1 MTFRPAVKTLFAA
14 WVALGGLAPYP
25 AYSQKNDDSRP
36 QLPPELRG
44 AKVYKL
50 PDDSKASAAAE
61 DLIIYRDVSYQS
73 VDLERLTLNL
83 SVSVKP
89 VDRAATI
96 RRIYFQ
102 GVRASGIPIHIEPFV
117 EEFKLSKK
125 EVVELPAPL
134 ECSIIFSDLDTLQPV
149 KDIIQKDTVHITG
162 MSFIDVKLNA
172 LEKLALRSKQLVLP
186 VPLDEEV
193 PLHMFSDSPLLK
205 MAAGKILDTLA
216 DPSSAA
222 AIALAREHLSKLA
235 AHQTLETLGRASV
248 YLLYCEY
255 ALRSPATQVSEKFN
269 EIGTGFVV
277 AGDGKLLT
285 AKRVVEPWKFDPQIA
300 FLLGHEHL
308 QLDPKRYRILA
319 WPAGARVL
327 AASGQLDSE
336 SALSTDKQTLRVL
349 KTAPDRME
357 SKDYRDPDSGASGTV
372 TVHAAGEND
381 LALLELT
388 GGNFHPL
395 VPADPVA
402 DLGHD
407 PMAALLGFPF
417 GLSQAENSL
426 QLVFVTAARK
436 ESRIDLDHE
445 LNPGESGAPLLTLDG
460 KVIGVGGGSNECV
473 PVGASRSL
481 TQ

>member
-1 MTFRPAVKTLFAA
+1 MTFRPALKALVAA
-14 WVALGGLAPYP
+14 WMVVGGLAPSAASAP
-25 AYSQKNDDSRP
+25 KNTDSQA
-36 QLPPELRG
+36 QLPPELHG

-50 PDDSKASAAAE
+50 PEDSKAGAAPE
-61 DLIIYRDVSYQS
+61 DLIAYRDISYRS
-73 VDLERLTLNL
+73 VDLERLTLSL
-83 SVSVKP
+83 AVSIKP

-102 GVRASGIPIHIEPFV
+102 DVRASGIPIHIEPFV

-125 EVVELPAPL
+125 EVVDLPAPL
-134 ECSIIFSDLDTLQPV
+134 ACSIIFSDLDSLRPV
-149 KDIIQKDTVHITG
+149 NDIVAKDTVHITG

-172 LEKLALRSKQLVLP
+172 LEKLALRSKRLVLP
-186 VPLDEEV
+186 IPLDEEV
-193 PLHMFSDSPLLK
+193 PLHMFSDSPLLQ
-205 MAAGKILDTLA
+205 MAASKILDTLS

-222 AIALAREHLSKLA
+222 AIALAREHVAKLA

-255 ALRSPATQVSEKFN
+255 ELRNPATQVSEKFSQ
-269 EIGTGFVV
+269 IGTGFVI
-277 AGDGKLLT
+277 GTDGKLLT

-300 FLLGHEHL
+300 FLLSHDHL
-308 QLDPKRYRILA
+308 ELTPKGYRVLA

-327 AASGQLDSE
+327 APDGQPDSE
-336 SALSTDKQTLRVL
+336 SALSTDKQTLHVL

-357 SKDYRDPDSGASGTV
+357 NTNYRDPDSGASGTV
-372 TVHAAGEND
+372 SLHAAGDND
-381 LALLELT
+381 LALLELI

-395 VPADPVA
+395 AAADAVA
-402 DLGHD
+402 DLSHG
-407 PMAALLGFPF
+407 PMTALLGFPF
-417 GLSQAENSL
+417 GLGQAENNL

-436 ESRIDLDHE
+436 ESRISLDHQ

-460 KVIGVGGGSNECV
+460 KVIGVAGGSNECL
-473 PVGASRSL
+473 PIEASRSL